1 MTVEDE
7 DPRFEALVDEY
18 VRTGKMPAL
27 DDLDQQS
34 RDEAKSLLHVAE
46 MIWELGS
53 GAPALETDPVAAE
66 LGLVPDPNR
75 ALNSRALKAAM
86 TKAGLR
92 ASDVAARLRS
102 REWEIETRDVFAWT
116 SSGGPDVPPALI
128 RATAAILNTSA
139 QRLTSERRPTPL
151 EVALRE
157 LVQTPAFESL
167 ARRWALVQRSSLAA
181 ARATLAARVP
191 AAVNRGDHP
200 DPDQMLASLAEVV
213 SLSEMNQHDQDSR

>member
-1 MTVEDE
+1 MTVENE
-7 DPRFEALVDEY
+7 DPRFEALVDQY

-27 DDLDQQS
+27 DDLDQPS
-34 RDEAKSLLHVAE
+34 RDEARSLLHVAE

-53 GAPALETDPVAAE
+53 GAPALEADPVAAE

-75 ALNSRALKAAM
+75 ALDSRALKAAM
-86 TKAGLR
+86 AKAGVR
-92 ASDVAARLRS
+92 VSDVAARLKGRH
-102 REWEIETRDVFAWT
+102 WEVETRDVFAWI

-128 RATAAILNTSA
+128 SAIAEILSTSA
-139 QRLTSERRPTPL
+139 QRLTSERRPTSL

-167 ARRWALVQRSSLAA
+167 AQRWALIQRSSLAA

-200 DPDQMLASLAEVV
+200 DLDQMLASLAEVV
-213 SLSEMNQHDQDSR
+213 SLSERSQRDQDSR

>member
-1 MTVEDE
+1 MTVENE
-7 DPRFEALVDEY
+7 DPRFEALVDQY

-27 DDLDQQS
+27 DDLDQPS
-34 RDEAKSLLHVAE
+34 RDEARSLLHVAE

-53 GAPALETDPVAAE
+53 GAPALEADPVAAE

-75 ALNSRALKAAM
+75 ALDSRALKAAM
-86 TKAGLR
+86 AKAGVR
-92 ASDVAARLRS
+92 ASDVAARLKGRH
-102 REWEIETRDVFAWT
+102 WEVETRDVFAWI

-128 RATAAILNTSA
+128 SAIAEILSTSA
-139 QRLTSERRPTPL
+139 QRLTSERRPTSL

-157 LVQTPAFESL
+157 SL
-167 ARRWALVQRSSLAA
+167 AQRWALIQRSSLAA

-200 DPDQMLASLAEVV
+200 DLDQMLASLAEVV
-213 SLSEMNQHDQDSR
+213 SLSERSQRDQDSR